1 MPRIHPLIGKKS
13 MSAKR
18 TGLGRGLDAL
28 LGDASTPVKPVQA
41 GSREGLRQI
50 PVELLQRGEYQPRQD
65 MNPEAL
71 DDLARSIKAQGLVQ
85 PIVVRPLPTPAAT
98 GETRYEII
106 AGERRWRAAQ
116 LAGLT
121 SIPAVVRQIPD
132 SAVIAQA
139 LIENIQR
146 ENLNPLEEAQAV
158 QRLISEFQLTH
169 QDAADAIGRSRAAVS
184 NLLRLLDLG
193 EQARTLLRSGGIEMG
208 HARALLA
215 LTDPRMQAEIAN
227 LVARKGLSVRDTE
240 ALVRRVQAGGGS
252 ASSGEKARPRDPDT
266 QRLEHELSDKLGAR
280 VEIQHGA
287 RGRGKLVVNYT
298 SLEEL
303 DGIIAHIQ

>member
-1 MPRIHPLIGKKS
+1 
-13 MSAKR
+13 MSVKR

-28 LGDASTPVKPVQA
+28 LGEAAPPVKPVQTEA
-41 GSREGLRQI
+41 REGLRQI

-65 MNPEAL
+65 MHQESL
-71 DDLARSIKAQGLVQ
+71 EDLARSIKAQGLVQ
-85 PIVVRPLPTPAAT
+85 PIVVRPLPTRTAA
-98 GETRYEII
+98 GEMRYEII

-116 LAGLT
+116 IAGLT
-121 SIPAVVRQIPD
+121 TIPAVVRQIPD

-193 EQARTLLRSGGIEMG
+193 EPTRTLLRAGEIEMG
-208 HARALLA
+208 HARALLG
-215 LTDPRMQAEIAN
+215 LTDLRMQSEVAA
-227 LVARKGLSVRDTE
+227 LVAKKGLSVRETE
-240 ALVRRVQAGGGS
+240 ALVRRVVEGGGKKDGTPKR
-252 ASSGEKARPRDPDT
+252 ADPDI
-266 QRLEHELSDKLGAR
+266 QRLENELSERLGAR
-280 VEIQHGA
+280 VAIQHGA
-287 RGRGKLVVNYT
+287 KGAGKLVVSYH
-298 SLEEL
+298 SLDEL
-303 DGIIAHIQ
+303 DGIIGHIQ

>member
-1 MPRIHPLIGKKS
+1 

-28 LGDASTPVKPVQA
+28 LGDAAPPVRPVQTEA
-41 GSREGLRQI
+41 REGLRQI
-50 PVELLQRGEYQPRQD
+50 PVELLQRGQYQPRQD
-65 MNPEAL
+65 LHQDSLE
-71 DDLARSIKAQGLVQ
+71 DLARSIKAQGLVQ
-85 PIVVRPLPTPAAT
+85 PIVVRPLPGTTPA

-121 SIPAVVRQIPD
+121 AIPAVVRQIPD

-158 QRLISEFQLTH
+158 QRLVSEFQLTH

-184 NLLRLLDLG
+184 NLLRLLELG
-193 EQARTLLRSGGIEMG
+193 EQARSLLRSGALEMG
-208 HARALLA
+208 HARALLG
-215 LTDPRMQAEIAN
+215 LTDPRMQGEVAA
-227 LVARKGLSVRDTE
+227 LVAKKGLSVRETE
-240 ALVRRVQAGGGS
+240 ALVRRVAEGGQRGQA
-252 ASSGEKARPRDPDT
+252 PRSTPADPDV
-266 QRLEHELSDKLGAR
+266 QRLENELAERLGAR
-280 VEIQHGA
+280 VAIQHTA
-287 RGRGKLVVNYT
+287 RGRGKLVVSYN
-298 SLEEL
+298 SLDEL
-303 DGIIAHIQ
+303 EGILEHIR

>member
-1 MPRIHPLIGKKS
+1 

-28 LGDASTPVKPVQA
+28 LGDANTPVRPVQTEP
-41 GSREGLRQI
+41 RESLRQV
-50 PVELLQRGEYQPRQD
+50 PVELLQRGAYQPRQD
-65 MNPEAL
+65 LHPESL
-71 DDLARSIKAQGLVQ
+71 EDLARSIKAQGLVQ
-85 PIVVRPLPTPAAT
+85 PIVVRPLPTTTAA

-116 LAGLT
+116 MAGLAT
-121 SIPAVVRQIPD
+121 IPAVVRQIPD

-158 QRLISEFQLTH
+158 QRLIGEFQLTH

-193 EQARTLLRSGGIEMG
+193 EQARALLRSGALEMG

-215 LTDPRMQAEIAN
+215 LTDARMQGEVAS
-227 LVARKGLSVRDTE
+227 LVAKKGLSVRETE
-240 ALVRRVQAGGGS
+240 ALVRRVLEGGGHGRKPEG
-252 ASSGEKARPRDPDT
+252 APIDPDI
-266 QRLEHELSDKLGAR
+266 QRLENDLSEKLGAR
-280 VEIQHGA
+280 VAIQHTA

-298 SLEEL
+298 SLDEL
-303 DGIIAHIQ
+303 EGILAHIQ

>member
-1 MPRIHPLIGKKS
+1 
-13 MSAKR
+13 MSVKR

-28 LGDASTPVKPVQA
+28 LGEAAPPVKPVQTEA
-41 GSREGLRQI
+41 REGLRQI

-65 MNPEAL
+65 MHQESL
-71 DDLARSIKAQGLVQ
+71 EDLARSIKAQGLVQ
-85 PIVVRPLPTPAAT
+85 PIVVRPLPTRTAA
-98 GETRYEII
+98 GEVRYEII

-116 LAGLT
+116 IAGLT
-121 SIPAVVRQIPD
+121 TIPAVVRQIPD

-193 EQARTLLRSGGIEMG
+193 EPTRTLLRAGEIEMG
-208 HARALLA
+208 HARALLG
-215 LTDPRMQAEIAN
+215 LTDLRMQSEVAA
-227 LVARKGLSVRDTE
+227 LVAKKGLSVRETE
-240 ALVRRVQAGGGS
+240 ALVRRVVAGGGKKDG
-252 ASSGEKARPRDPDT
+252 APTRVDPDI
-266 QRLEHELSDKLGAR
+266 QRLENELSERLGAR
-280 VEIQHGA
+280 VAIQHGA
-287 RGRGKLVVNYT
+287 KGAGKLVVIYH
-298 SLEEL
+298 SLDEL
-303 DGIIAHIQ
+303 DGIIGHIQ